1 MMVMTRPLR
10 RRWLLAGVGAGLMAG
25 MAGLAQAASTDATTA
40 SGQSTDVEAVVV
52 TAQKRSENIQQ
63 VPISIQ
69 AFSGKQLQSL
79 GIKSSVDLGA
89 VTPNVDIA
97 LVAGPGN
104 QPIITI
110 RGIGLNDYDT
120 NNAGPNGVYVDEVYL
135 SSPAEQSFAT
145 FDLDR
150 VEVLKGPQ
158 GTLYGRNTSGGAID
172 FVTRKPTD
180 YYTGDFHFEYS
191 NYETFNVEG
200 GVGGPLA
207 PNLDGRVSFVYNYSS
222 GYVHNDYDDS
232 PANGMNN
239 YAARIQL
246 LYKPNE
252 NLKVLFN
259 IHGGQVDN
267 LPTEYRHIGDFVP
280 GTQLNAN
287 PTQCTVA
294 QTYAGGCVDLFGYG
308 TPKNFDEG
316 SYNRMQHLRINSLG
330 SSLRADYSLDTV
342 TLTSLSA
349 FEHNDKLHPED
360 SDASPNRLLEIDF
373 GVRSN
378 NFTEELRASQNTS
391 KYNWVAGLYF
401 LTEKLEQNQPLFV
414 LLDAD
419 NFFGGPGSADGVA
432 FQAFDRSDQV
442 TNAYA
447 AFAQGDYAITDK
459 LKLTLGGRYTQEQK
473 GFDYTSSVQYQSGGE
488 NNFGPIIPLETNYH
502 EGLRSSAFNWR
513 VALDYHLTQ
522 DILAYGSIATG
533 FKSGDFNGSFL
544 SLIPVEIA
552 LQLQPVKPEHVTAY
566 EIGAKTSFFDNRL
579 VFDAAA
585 FYNQYDDLQVFV
597 LVNPPAGDTSS
608 LPVNVLDNAQSAHTE
623 GVEAQMIARPTPR
636 LTLSTQIGL
645 LTTRLDT
652 FVADRAPGTPDYS
665 GNQLPN
671 SPRFSLSGL
680 IDYKLPIPS
689 GNVDWQFSAS
699 YKSHQYFD
707 TTNDPYITQDGY
719 WIENIRV
726 AYTPTAAKW
735 EVAAF
740 VRNLSDKEYYLD
752 KFDLTSP
759 FGFIQGIIGTPRT
772 YGLEANYKF

>member
-1 MMVMTRPLR
+1 MTMTTRCPR
-10 RRWLLAGVGAGLMAG
+10 RRCLMTGVGVSLMVG
-25 MAGLAQAASTDATTA
+25 MAGLAHGAATEA
-40 SGQSTDVEAVVV
+40 SGATAPSTDVDAVVV

-110 RGIGLNDYDT
+110 RGI
-120 NNAGPNGVYVDEVYL
+120 GPNGVYVDEVYL

-207 PNLDGRVSFVYNYSS
+207 PHLDGRVSFVYNYSS

-246 LYKPNE
+246 LYKSDD

-280 GTQLNAN
+280 ASLATGS
-287 PTQCTVA
+287 PTQCTLA

-316 SYNRMQHLRINSLG
+316 SYNRTQHLRINSLG
-330 SSLRADYSLDTV
+330 ASLRADYDLDGI

-360 SDASPNRLLEIDF
+360 SDASPNRLLEINF

-378 NFTEELRASQNTS
+378 TFTQELRASQNTT
-391 KYNWVAGLYF
+391 KYNWVSGLYF
-401 LTEKLEQNQPLFV
+401 LTEKLEQNQPIFI
-414 LLDAD
+414 LLDGD
-419 NFFGGPGSADGVA
+419 KFFGGPGAADGVA

-459 LKLTLGGRYTQEQK
+459 LKLTLGGRYTEEQK
-473 GFDYTSSVQYQSGGE
+473 GFNYDGSVQFQSGGE
-488 NNFGPIIPLETNYH
+488 NNFGPIIPLADVN

-513 VALDYHLTQ
+513 VALDYHLTH

-552 LQLQPVKPEHVTAY
+552 LQLTPVKPEHVTAY
-566 EIGAKTSFFDNRL
+566 EIGAKTSFFNNRL

-585 FYNQYDDLQVFV
+585 FYNKYDDLQVFV
-597 LVNPPAGDTSS
+597 LVNPPPGDTSG
-608 LPVNVLDNAQSAHTE
+608 LPVNVLDNAQRAHTE
-623 GVEAQMIARPTPR
+623 GIEAQMIARPAPR

-645 LTTRLDT
+645 LTTRLDSY
-652 FVADRAPGTPDYS
+652 VAARAPGTPDYS

-671 SPRFSLSGL
+671 SPRFSFAGL
-680 IDYKLPIPS
+680 LDYKQPVPS
-689 GNVDWQFSAS
+689 GNVDFQFSAS
-699 YKSHQYFD
+699 YKSHQFFD

-719 WIENIRV
+719 WIENLRV
-726 AYTPTAAKW
+726 AYAPTAAKW
-735 EVAAF
+735 EIAGF
-740 VRNLSDKEYYLD
+740 VRNLSNKEYYLD

-772 YGLEANYKF
+772 YGMEANYKF